1 MMLASFAFGQG
12 IVTGS
17 ISGTVQ
23 DTNKAVIP
31 NASVK
36 AVNTATNATF
46 VTQTDAQGYFS
57 LKSLPIGTYTL
68 TIEATKFAKLQLAG
82 IDVDSGRNIGL
93 PSQTLQVGSASEVVN
108 VEGSTPLVETTTAQI
123 GGNFDT
129 KAVAQLPNT
138 GGGFD
143 NLVLYVPGIGDTGS
157 TNFSNRNGAGFG
169 SNGLRGR
176 SNNFQIDG
184 QANNDN
190 SVAGP
195 SVFLSN
201 PDVLSELQVVSNNFS
216 AEYGRNTG
224 TVVNYVLKSGTNTF
238 HGSGF
243 EFYTGNEFYSHANQE
258 KNPVQGFCPPGV
270 AAGNQTPFSTKC
282 TAPVV
287 PRDVNN
293 RWGGTFGGP
302 IIKNKAWFFA
312 SYQNTRERG
321 SLTGTS
327 TGVTPT
333 PAGLAQLQAEFPGNP
348 AVAALV
354 AQGPYAATIGNPHP
368 TGNILTGAT
377 TQHQFDVTDGVRTA
391 SDIEFAQI
399 QRSVPNPFDDTQV
412 TGRGDWQISDKDRF
426 FARYIWQH
434 NVFGAG
440 SGTISSGAYVAVPAK
455 DQQIGLDYS
464 RTWTNHF
471 VQQLRFS
478 YARAAVVFAGGGGYP
493 DCTIGNV
500 TACPTNISFVNDTT
514 NNFVTSG
521 LATNLPQ
528 DRLVNNTQWQGNN
541 DWDHGRHSIKFGAEY
556 DRQRSPNHFLPTI
569 NGGFTF
575 GSTGTFVANPTPTK
589 PNTYVSAFSHFL
601 EGNTSTLA
609 LADGTFNFNF
619 KEQDVSYYARDSW
632 RVRDNFTLDYG
643 IRWEW
648 DQQAINMLRDI
659 TLRNVANGFWSP
671 SAPASVTTL
680 PEIPQDL
687 NNWGPSV
694 GFAYTPHFWTR
705 LFGQDKTVIRGGYRI
720 AYDPAFYNIFLNVAT
735 SAPVVNL
742 GSISNAGVPAAGTGE
757 AVQSAF
763 FGSIP
768 RGANP
773 GFRAQTRVSNDFH
786 NPYTQQW
793 SFGIE
798 RQVSSKIAF
807 ETRYAGNHTVGNFQ
821 TINGNP
827 QIGTL
832 PASVVP
838 AGIAPCSTPGAP
850 GNNNNTGL
858 GRENCDFGDLRVRT
872 NGAFSIYHGLQNE
885 LKIRDFHH
893 FTANVA
899 YTWSKAIDNV
909 SEIFVSN
916 GGVSTP
922 IAQNPFDPTD
932 AERGV
937 AAQSFPHVVS
947 LYWVYDFPWRSS
959 QQGFVGKLAGGWQW
973 SGTFRYQTGAP
984 ITPFQSVA
992 NAACDTSFNTVF
1004 IGADSCRPILA
1015 NPGAPFDQVGRFTNP
1030 TTLINVSTGQP
1041 TTPNDVHFIVNNAAA
1056 DAALCGGDPF
1066 ACTVSRNIYR
1076 SMPRDQLDLTM
1087 KKSFK
1092 VSERVT
1098 TELRAD
1104 LFNALNYMYTGTP
1117 GLNVNNRSLS
1127 GVLNNKPAPGS
1138 FGNGAFNSST
1148 TPTAGRRFLQLG
1160 AHVTF

>member
-1 MMLASFAFGQG
+1 MLSALAFGQG
-12 IVTGS
+12 ISTGS

-23 DTNKAVIP
+23 DVNKAVIP
-31 NASVK
+31 NATVK
-36 AVNTATNATF
+36 AVQQGTNATF
-46 VTQTDAQGYFS
+46 TTQTDPQGYYS
-57 LKSLPIGTYTL
+57 LKNLPVGSYTV
-68 TIEATKFAKLQLAG
+68 TIEAAKFAKLQLAG
-82 IDVDSGRNIGL
+82 IDVASGREIGL
-93 PSQTLQVGSASEVVN
+93 PVQTLQVGSAAEIVN
-108 VEGSTPLVETTTAQI
+108 VEAATPLIETTTAQV

-129 KAVAQLPNT
+129 RAVSQLPNT

-143 NLVLYVPGIGDTGS
+143 NLVLYVPGVGNTVS
-157 TNFSNRNGAGFG
+157 TNFSNRNGAGIS

-184 QANNDN
+184 QSNNDN

-201 PDVLSELQVVSNNFS
+201 PDVVSELQVVSNNFN

-224 TVVNYVLKSGTNTF
+224 TVVNYVLKSGTNNF
-238 HGSGF
+238 HGSGY

-258 KNPVQGFCPPGV
+258 KNPILGFCPQGV
-270 AAGNQTPFSTKC
+270 APHTQIPTASGKNGC
-282 TAPVV
+282 TASDI

-293 RWGGTFGGP
+293 RWGGTLGGP

-327 TGVTPT
+327 SSLTPT
-333 PAGLAQLQAEFPGNP
+333 PNGLARLQAEFPGNA
-348 AVAALV
+348 AVAALA
-354 AQGPYAATIGNPHP
+354 AQGPYAATVGNPHP
-368 TGNILTGAT
+368 AGNVVTGAST
-377 TQHQFDVTDGVRTA
+377 KGLFNVTAGGVTA
-391 SDIEFAQI
+391 SDIEFANV

-412 TGRGDWQISDKDRF
+412 TGRGDWQISDKDKF

-478 YARAAVVFAGGGGYP
+478 YSRAAVVFAGGGGYP
-493 DCTIGNV
+493 NCTIGDV
-500 TACPTNISFVNDTT
+500 TACPTNISFANDSTNSFTT
-514 NNFVTSG
+514 FG

-541 DWDHGRHSIKFGAEY
+541 DWDFGRHSIKFGGEY

-569 NGGFTF
+569 NGGYTF
-575 GSTGTFVANPTPTK
+575 GSTGAFNADPTK
-589 PNTYVSAFSHFL
+589 NTYVSSFSHFL
-601 EGNTSTLA
+601 QGNTSTLA
-609 LADGTFNFNF
+609 LADGQFNFNF
-619 KEQDVSYYARDSW
+619 KEQDVAGYVRDEY
-632 RVRDNFTLDYG
+632 RVRDNLTLMYG

-648 DQQAINMLRDI
+648 DQQAINLLHDI
-659 TLRNVANGFWSP
+659 TVQNVANGFWSP
-671 SAPASVTTL
+671 TAPTSVTEL

-687 NNWGPSV
+687 NNWGPSI
-694 GFAYTPHFWTR
+694 GFTYSPR
-705 LFGQDKTVIRGGYRI
+705 VLKGIFGENKTVFRGGYRI

-742 GSISNAGVPAAGTGE
+742 GSISNVGVPAAGTG
-757 AVQSAF
+757 ASVQSAF
-763 FGSIP
+763 FPQIP

-773 GFRAQTRVSNDFH
+773 GLRSQTRVSNDFH

-793 SFGIE
+793 NFGIE
-798 RQVSSKIAF
+798 RSINSKISL
-807 ETRYAGNHTVGNFQ
+807 ESRYVGDHTVGNFQ

-827 QIGTL
+827 LLTSL
-832 PASVVP
+832 PALPSGVTP
-838 AGIAPCSTPGAP
+838 CTTAGAAGV
-850 GNNNNTGL
+850 
-858 GRENCDFGDLRVRT
+858 GRENCDFSLLRVRT
-872 NGAFSIYHGLQNE
+872 NGSFSIYHALQNE
-885 LKIRDFHH
+885 LKVQNFHNM
-893 FTANVA
+893 TLNVA

-909 SEIFVSN
+909 SEIFASN

-937 AAQSFPHVVS
+937 SAQSFPHVVS
-947 LYWVYDFPWRSS
+947 MYWIYDLPFMRS
-959 QQGFVGKLAGGWQW
+959 QQGILGKIAGGWQW
-973 SGTFRYQTGAP
+973 SGTYRYQIGAP
-984 ITPFQSVA
+984 ITPFQNVA

-1004 IGADSCRPILA
+1004 VGADSCRPLLA
-1015 NPGAPFDQVGRFTNP
+1015 NPNAPFDQVGRYTSA
-1030 TTLINVSTGQP
+1030 TTLVNVSTGQP
-1041 TTPNDVHFIVNNAAA
+1041 TTPNDVRFIVNNSFA
-1056 DAALCGGDPF
+1056 DAALCGGNPF
-1066 ACTVSRNIYR
+1066 ACTVSRNIFK
-1076 SMPRDQLDLTM
+1076 SQNFNQVDLTM
-1087 KKSFK
+1087 KKSIK
-1092 VSERVT
+1092 LTERVT

-1104 LFNALNYMYTGTP
+1104 LFNALNYMFYTPGTP
-1117 GLNVNNRSLS
+1117 GLNANSRNLT
-1127 GVLNNKPAPGS
+1127 GVANGVAAPSS
-1138 FGNGAFNSST
+1138 FGNSQFNNST
-1148 TPTAGRRFLQLG
+1148 RRSLQLG
-1160 AHVTF
+1160 AHIVF